1 MKEVTAM
8 SNKSNYELIEATNVF
23 ERFVHWALAISCI
36 LLYITGF
43 CLMFKSLNWIGTLI
57 GGTGSLSV
65 LHHWSSAFFAG
76 SGLLAFI
83 IWFKEGAIL
92 TADDIKWMC
101 KGGGYLWIKN
111 GVPESGRFNG
121 GQKIFYFIMVVN
133 WILMTIT
140 GYIMLYPYDFA
151 KDTVVICYPLH
162 IIGVV
167 AFGGTWIIHAFLG
180 TFANPGTIEAMLSGK
195 CTRAWAKLQHGKW
208 LKEIE
213 K

>member
-8 SNKSNYELIEATNVF
+8 SNKNYELVEATNVF

-36 LLYITGF
+36 LLFISGF
-43 CLMFKSLNWIGTLI
+43 GLMFKSLSWIGTLI
-57 GGTGSLSV
+57 GGTGSLV
-65 LHHWSSAFFAG
+65 TLHNWSAPFFAG

-92 TADDIKWMC
+92 TADDIKWMT
-101 KGGGYLWIKN
+101 KGGGYLWTKEGI
-111 GVPESGRFNG
+111 PESGRFNG
-121 GQKIFYFIMVVN
+121 GQKIFYLIMVAT
-133 WILMTIT
+133 WILMSIT
-140 GYIMLYPYDFA
+140 GYIMIYPFDFA
-151 KDTVVICYPLH
+151 KDTVVMSYPLH
-162 IIGVV
+162 IIGVMT
-167 AFGGTWIIHAFLG
+167 FGGTWIIHAFLG
-180 TFANPGTIEAMLSGK
+180 TFANPGTIESMLSGK